1 MGPFEGLSDNI
12 SILTSISSAGLKKK
26 GIFMN
31 WREKIMKIYL
41 RISNKIQRQYQ
52 LNKIF
57 VKSIVVKSFLV
68 QLNCSHYQK
77 YWMELN

>member
-1 MGPFEGLSDNI
+1 
-12 SILTSISSAGLKKK
+12 
-26 GIFMN
+26 MN

-41 RISNKIQRQYQ
+41 RISNKIQRQHQ